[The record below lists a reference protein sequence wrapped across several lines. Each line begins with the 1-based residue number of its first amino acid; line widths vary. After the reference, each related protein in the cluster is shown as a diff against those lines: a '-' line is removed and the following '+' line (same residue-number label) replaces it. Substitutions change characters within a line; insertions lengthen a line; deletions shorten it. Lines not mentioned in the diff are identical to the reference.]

1 MEDFTEGKLAAMM
14 SMEGT
19 TANELSGNANRTAGG
34 LAYVLQQ

>member
-1 MEDFTEGKLAAMM
+1 MM

-34 LAYVLQQ
+34 LAYVSPRIHVGGGIG